1 MLFDLRGKGRR
12 RAVRVIYIGLAV
24 LMGVGLVGF
33 GIGGGFGG
41 GGLFNA
47 ATSNEGSGH
56 ESHSSEIAKYRKL
69 TAKQPTNAEAWERLT
84 KALLLESGG
93 RENYVAGSGLTSQAK
108 EQYAETSQAWLAYL
122 ALKPP
127 NPSVKL
133 AKGMVNV
140 YGVEGLEE
148 PVHAVQA
155 LNIITEADPTSYYY
169 NYLLAAYAYKAKN
182 TRVGD
187 LASARAVSLVPA
199 AQRVRLKKALAE
211 IKKNPTGAT
220 SGSSTAAGSSTGT
233 GTSSNE
239 ISIGGVSTSTTST
252 PTTTTKK

>member
-1 MLFDLRGKGRR
+1 MLFDLRGRGRR
-12 RAVRVIYIGLAV
+12 RTVRVIYIGLAL
-24 LMGVGLVGF
+24 LMGIGLVGF
-33 GIGGGFGG
+33 GIGGGFGS
-41 GGLFNA
+41 GGLLNA
-47 ATSNEGSGH
+47 ASSNEGANSA
-56 ESHSSEIAKYRKL
+56 SFASQIKKYRKL
-69 TAKQPTNAEAWERLT
+69 TAQQPKNVEAWEHLT

-93 RENYVAGSGLTSQAK
+93 RENFVAGSGLTSQAK

-127 NPSVKL
+127 TPSVKL

-155 LNIITEADPTSYYY
+155 LNVITEADPTSYYY

-187 LASARAVSLVPA
+187 LASAKAVALVPA
-199 AQRVRLKKALAE
+199 AQRVRLRKALAE
-211 IKKNPTGAT
+211 IKKNPNGTS
-220 SGSSTAAGSSTGT
+220 SGSSTASGSSAGT

-239 ISIGGVSTSTTST
+239 ISIGGVSTSTTTT